1 VVVLAGLG
9 WRFNLQDLR
18 EDILLDGKYGL
29 CPKVARPD
37 GEQRYPSL
45 PYFLARQRQRRE
57 LLGEE
62 LRLLYVAMTRACD
75 TLILTATSPRQGD
88 PTWDA
93 ADERDLT
100 DSELLSARSYLDWL
114 MLWLPQATRETDWV
128 NEQEGRNGLV
138 HWKIHDRGDPLFV
151 LPGASRSSPDANETA
166 RGSAPAAVDALRTRL
181 EWRYSHEAATREPAK
196 TSVTGLR
203 RRLRNETDDE
213 ARRLFQAS
221 DFGFQVRSQPDTPT
235 SKLTAAD
242 LGTAH
247 HTFLQMAS
255 LDRLGSV
262 RELEA
267 EAERLRREGVLSGEE
282 IAALDLAA
290 LADFWRSDAGRQIL
304 AQRAHVHREIP
315 FTARLAPQELAQ
327 LNLLNDTTELGG
339 EFLVVQGFVDLAVI
353 LAKEIWV
360 ADFKTDQTTR
370 EQLREKVEFYKPQL
384 KLYGLALSRIYGR
397 PITESWL
404 HFFRLGKTVA
414 LR

>member
-1 VVVLAGLG
+1 
-9 WRFNLQDLR
+9 
-18 EDILLDGKYGL
+18 
-29 CPKVARPD
+29 
-37 GEQRYPSL
+37 
-45 PYFLARQRQRRE
+45 
-57 LLGEE
+57 
-62 LRLLYVAMTRACD
+62 
-75 TLILTATSPRQGD
+75 
-88 PTWDA
+88 
-93 ADERDLT
+93 
-100 DSELLSARSYLDWL
+100 
-114 MLWLPQATRETDWV
+114 
-128 NEQEGRNGLV
+128 
-138 HWKIHDRGDPLFV
+138 
-151 LPGASRSSPDANETA
+151 
-166 RGSAPAAVDALRTRL
+166 
-181 EWRYSHEAATREPAK
+181 
-196 TSVTGLR
+196 
-203 RRLRNETDDE
+203 
-213 ARRLFQAS
+213 
-221 DFGFQVRSQPDTPT
+221 
-235 SKLTAAD
+235 
-242 LGTAH
+242 
-247 HTFLQMAS
+247 MAS